1 METGYIKLYR
11 QFIKWEWYTDIPTR
25 ILFEHC
31 LLRANHKA
39 ERWRGLTIEAGQFI
53 TSLNHLAQETGLTIR
68 QVRTAIKKLKTTQEL
83 TQSGYAKYSIVTIK
97 NWAKYQS
104 SDTVSDKQMT
114 NKRQTNDKQMTTN
127 KNEKNEK
134 NEKNI
139 IINVDDDVFQ
149 KNQKNVTLDQV
160 PDIVK
165 ENKNIKNP
173 CAYWAN
179 LPEDA
184 KERIKNQKR
193 VKSRGEYLL
202 ENTEKVLAQQEF
214 AKKNATAPTVSFVEL
229 GARLRRGK
237 NGE

>member
-83 TQSGYAKYSIVTIK
+83 TQSGHAKYSIITIK

-139 IINVDDDVFQ
+139 IINVDDDVSQ

-160 PDIVK
+160 PDVIR

-179 LPEDA
+179 LSEEA
-184 KERIKNQKR
+184 KERMKNQK
-193 VKSRGEYLL
+193 KIKTRGDIMV
-202 ENTEKVLAQQEF
+202 EKAQETLKQRAFER
-214 AKKNATAPTVSFVEL
+214 KNATAPTESFRKL
-229 GARLRRGK
+229 KSKLTAQ
-237 NGE
+237 

>member
-31 LLRANHKA
+31 LLKANHKA

-83 TQSGYAKYSIVTIK
+83 TQSGQAKYSIITIK

-114 NKRQTNDKQMTTN
+114 NKRQTDDKQMTTN

-149 KNQKNVTLDQV
+149 KKSKNVTLEQV

-179 LPEDA
+179 LPEEA
-184 KERIKNQKR
+184 KERMKNQKKIKNR
-193 VKSRGEYLL
+193 GDIMVEKAQKTLKQRAFECENAVAPPECFNRLKSIL
-202 ENTEKVLAQQEF
+202 TTK
-214 AKKNATAPTVSFVEL
+214 
-229 GARLRRGK
+229 
-237 NGE
+237 